1 MKVMW
6 LWEKERG
13 ENIGFE
19 TVVRTRTFSTRR
31 KNRAIVSG
39 GGVGVWRLVVTLR
52 SVVTPSSP
60 YRGFAASSTSFS
72 AAIPSWKLSFSWTVI
87 PPRSPTLSFSTLMSS
102 RTSSASPRS
111 LLPRSMWR
119 CTENNSDT
127 NSKDRRRSLSW
138 MMVRNWS
145 MSNRSTRLSKCC

>member
-1 MKVMW
+1 MW

-72 AAIPSWKLSFSWTVI
+72 AAIPS
-87 PPRSPTLSFSTLMSS
+87 
-102 RTSSASPRS
+102 
-111 LLPRSMWR
+111 
-119 CTENNSDT
+119 
-127 NSKDRRRSLSW
+127 
-138 MMVRNWS
+138 
-145 MSNRSTRLSKCC
+145 